1 MDRDRKLAAE
11 THEKIADSAET
22 LKDSA
27 VEQTES
33 ADRRTI
39 LAADRTVFAAERT
52 YAAWMRTGLAA
63 LASGVGARA
72 LLEDVVAPWIARGTA
87 TILIL
92 FSGFCFVA
100 AVWRELWPGA
110 PPAPPGRAPPAHP
123 AADLRQR
130 VSVSSDAGRDGGD
143 LVGREI
149 GPSAA
154 SECRAHRA
162 RRGWRA
168 CAV

>member
-1 MDRDRKLAAE
+1 MNRDSEVAAE

-27 VEQTES
+27 IEQTNS

-52 YAAWMRTGLAA
+52 YAAWIRTGLAA

-72 LLEDVVAPWIARGTA
+72 LLEGTLPGWLVRGTGSV
-87 TILIL
+87 LIL

-100 AVWRELWPGA
+100 AVWREMWPGA
-110 PPAPPGRAPPAHP
+110 PPPHP
-123 AADLRQR
+123 DARRLPSSLLIF
-130 VSVSSDAGRDGGD
+130 VSVFLSVVSCAA
-143 LVGREI
+143 LI
-149 GPSAA
+149 GIWST
-154 SECRAHRA
+154 RK
-162 RRGWRA
+162 
-168 CAV
+168 